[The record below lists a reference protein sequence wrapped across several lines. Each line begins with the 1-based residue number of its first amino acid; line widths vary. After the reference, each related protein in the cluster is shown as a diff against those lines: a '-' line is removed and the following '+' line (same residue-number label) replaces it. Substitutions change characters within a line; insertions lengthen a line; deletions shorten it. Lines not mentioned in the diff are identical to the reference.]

1 MFFKNLC
8 FLTTLK
14 TLGNQINA
22 KQFILLV
29 NNTEVIFLSTA
40 LAL

>member
-8 FLTTLK
+8 FLMTLK
-14 TLGNQINA
+14 ILANQINA

-29 NNTEVIFLSTA
+29 NNIKVIFLSTA